1 MLVKNIMNTQ
11 DITLLIAAIGA
22 MLGSVIYSLKHVKK
36 SDCCGSSCTQDTNR
50 DIEMGKISESTEL

>member
-1 MLVKNIMNTQ
+1 MNTQ

-36 SDCCGSSCTQDTNR
+36 SDCCGSSCTQETAV